1 VRRWSLRTKILIASA
16 GLTLALIVAT
26 LAYVSAQAERF
37 VGERLSADL
46 ANSASVI
53 ATTESDRFDTLQLTA
68 QVIASFPQ
76 LRALLEATDA
86 ATIRDF
92 LRDYLQ
98 RTARTHLLIVL
109 APSGQSLAR
118 TDALVAP
125 DLPDVRARWVEPLL
139 AGQHPRGYVTAD
151 SGVYQAAAGAA
162 EAGGTIFGVL
172 VAAARMDDA
181 FAQQL
186 RTATGDEV
194 VIFADDRLLGSS
206 IPAEN
211 LPWRTGRVW
220 KAAAAGRLSETVTI
234 SGEEYAVHAQPGA
247 DPYITFLA
255 LQSRDRAL
263 VPYRR
268 IQFGLLALGALAFL
282 VGIGGSAFL
291 ARTITAPVSRLVEGT
306 RQVAAGN
313 FDVVVDVQTQDELG
327 TLASSFNTM
336 TRGLRER
343 SDMQKFVSQSTL
355 EMIQSPARVSAGE
368 RKRLTILFSDIR
380 GFSGFAEQRPPED
393 AVEWL
398 NRCLGM
404 QADLVRAHHGD
415 VDKFVGDAVFAL
427 FGGPDMAF
435 DAVRCAVEIQRQ
447 MAALDQSGTEPL
459 ELGIGIVTG
468 EVILGSIGSRDRLDF
483 TAIGDQVNLC
493 SRLCAMAGPREILL
507 AESTYSLVRDLVA
520 AERQDAVHVRG
531 LAHPIA
537 VYRMTIQRPPLPS

>member
-1 VRRWSLRTKILIASA
+1 MRRWSLRTKILIASA

-26 LAYVSAQAERF
+26 LAYVSAQANRF

-46 ANSASVI
+46 ANSAAVI

-109 APSGQSLAR
+109 SPSGQSLAR
-118 TDALVAP
+118 TDAIVAP
-125 DLPDVRARWVEPLL
+125 ELPDVRARWVEPLL
-139 AGQHPRGYVTAD
+139 AGQHPRGYITAE
-151 SGVYQAAAGAA
+151 SGVYQVAAEPA

-172 VAAARMDDA
+172 IAAARMDDG

-194 VIFADDRLLGSS
+194 VILADDRLLGSS
-206 IPAEN
+206 IPAEH
-211 LPWRTGRVW
+211 LPWRTGVDW
-220 KAAAAGRLSETVTI
+220 KAVAAERLSETVTI
-234 SGEEYAVHAQPGA
+234 NAEEYAVQAQAGA
-247 DPYITFLA
+247 DPFITFLT
-255 LQSRDRAL
+255 LQSRDSAL
-263 VPYRR
+263 APYRR

-282 VGIGGSAFL
+282 AGVAGSAFL
-291 ARTITAPVSRLVEGT
+291 ARTMTAPVSRLVEGT

-313 FDVVVDVQTQDELG
+313 FDVVVDVDTGDELG
-327 TLASSFNTM
+327 ALAASFNTM

-368 RKRLTILFSDIR
+368 RKRLTILFSDVR
-380 GFSGFAEQRPPED
+380 GFSSFAEKHPPEA

-427 FGGPDMAF
+427 FGGADMAF

-447 MAALDQSGTEPL
+447 MTALDPPGSETL
-459 ELGIGIVTG
+459 EVGIGIVTG
-468 EVILGSIGSRDRLDF
+468 DVILGSIGSRDRLDF

-493 SRLCAMAGPREILL
+493 SRLCAMAGPREVLL

-531 LAHPIA
+531 LAQPVA

>member
-1 VRRWSLRTKILIASA
+1 MRRWSLRTKILIASA
-16 GLTLALIVAT
+16 GLILALIVAT
-26 LAYVSAQAERF
+26 LAYVGAQANRF

-46 ANSASVI
+46 ASSAAVI
-53 ATTESDRFDTLQLTA
+53 STTESERFDTLQLTA

-76 LRALLEATDA
+76 LRALLESTDA

-98 RTARTHLLIVL
+98 RTARTQLLIVL
-109 APSGQSLAR
+109 SPSGQTLAR
-118 TDALVAP
+118 TDAIVAP
-125 DLPDVRARWVEPLL
+125 ELPDVRARWIEPLL
-139 AGQHPRGYVTAD
+139 SGQHPRGYITAE
-151 SGVYQAAAGAA
+151 SGVYQVAAEPA

-172 VAAARMDDA
+172 IAAARMDDA

-194 VIFADDRLLGSS
+194 VILADDRLLGSS
-206 IPAEN
+206 IPAER
-211 LPWRTGRVW
+211 LPWKTGADW
-220 KAAAAGRLSETVTI
+220 KAAEADRLSDTVTI
-234 SGEEYAVHAQPGA
+234 NGEEYAVQAQAGA
-247 DPYITFLA
+247 DPFITFLT
-255 LQSRDRAL
+255 LQSRDTAL
-263 VPYRR
+263 APYRR
-268 IQFGLLALGALAFL
+268 IQFGLLALGTLAFL
-282 VGIGGSAFL
+282 AGVAGSAFL
-291 ARTITAPVSRLVEGT
+291 ARTMTAPVSRLVEGT

-313 FDVVVDVQTQDELG
+313 FDVVVDVDTGDELG
-327 TLASSFNTM
+327 ALASSFNTM

-368 RKRLTILFSDIR
+368 RKRLTVLFSDIR
-380 GFSGFAEQRPPED
+380 GFSSFAEKHPPEA

-404 QADLVRAHHGD
+404 QADLVRQHHGD

-447 MAALDQSGTEPL
+447 MSTLDSPDDRPL

-468 EVILGSIGSRDRLDF
+468 DVILGSIGSRDRLDF

-493 SRLCAMAGPREILL
+493 SRLCGMAGPREILL
-507 AESTYSLVRDLVA
+507 AESTYVLVRDLVA
-520 AERQDAVHVRG
+520 AERLDAVQVRG
-531 LAHPIA
+531 LAQPVA